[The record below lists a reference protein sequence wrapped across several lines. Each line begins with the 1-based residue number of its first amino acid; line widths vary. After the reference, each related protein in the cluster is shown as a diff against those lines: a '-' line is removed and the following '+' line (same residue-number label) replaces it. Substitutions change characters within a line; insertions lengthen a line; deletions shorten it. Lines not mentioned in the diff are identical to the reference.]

1 MERCQDSIS
10 LTQVFSVE
18 VQKISLNNHNLLV
31 VTIKELTDA
40 CQLALKKLQIN
51 YQKLLTNAVSH
62 ERLTPI
68 NSIIG
73 LTEVLIRQCSRGKD
87 SSVFN
92 RKNEHSS
99 SNSIS

>member
-1 MERCQDSIS
+1 MERCRDSIH

-18 VQKISLNNHNLLV
+18 VQKLGLNNHNLLV
-31 VTIKELTDA
+31 VTIKEITDA

-51 YQKLLTNAVSH
+51 YQKLLTNAISH

-73 LTEVLIRQCSRGKD
+73 LSEILIRECSRRN
-87 SSVFN
+87 SSGAKERAAEF
-92 RKNEHSS
+92 
-99 SNSIS
+99 